1 MGTIMALKYWAARW
15 GWLCNNGSGR
25 FQLGALFHCS
35 TVPIGSCTNCSHITS
50 NASTAEGSLFS
61 GQLLFASVSEFRLS
75 IRIISPTFPSLAI
88 DAIYWRKRW
97 RGMGSTHL
105 FLPWNLPPTQ
115 SHTMLIEFHTDP
127 LGALGQLLLYVAEM
141 QTFVPAGLDLELVPT
156 VQNNAPS
163 WSWRATAEKNTRYI
177 SHISNSSNT
186 KVNTFSSSSS
196 PCDQPR
202 STGFTAWNETSLK
215 PKPPCKVLEFQL

>member
-15 GWLCNNGSGR
+15 VWLCNNGSGR

-61 GQLLFASVSEFRLS
+61 GQPTLCICIRVQVEHYHNFPNFPQPCNWCNLLKE
-75 IRIISPTFPSLAI
+75 
-88 DAIYWRKRW
+88 KRT
-97 RGMGSTHL
+97 GHGIHNL
-105 FLPWNLPPTQ
+105 FLPWNLLPTQ

-127 LGALGQLLLYVAEM
+127 LRALGQLPLYVAEM

-163 WSWRATAEKNTRYI
+163 WSWRATAEKNTRYMYI
-177 SHISNSSNT
+177 AHI
-186 KVNTFSSSSS
+186 
-196 PCDQPR
+196 Q
-202 STGFTAWNETSLK
+202 
-215 PKPPCKVLEFQL
+215 